1 MEIYKNT
8 KDKMVPLR
16 FTKANISFDHGGK
29 VEIIDVENKKL
40 KGNPSY
46 IEWMFTNFE
55 PTKVNISDPFIEFI
69 IKYSM
74 EGLQQRIEKDE
85 KFITYDIMK
94 MHVKNF
100 QNKRR
105 DSNDFKDAVKIF
117 QNTYNPKNLK
127 DIDL

>member
-1 MEIYKNT
+1 MGIKRNTKGEFISMEIYKNT

-69 IKYSM
+69 INLAPKT
-74 EGLQQRIEKDE
+74 GTAIPICFL
-85 KFITYDIMK
+85 T
-94 MHVKNF
+94 
-100 QNKRR
+100 
-105 DSNDFKDAVKIF
+105 DSF
-117 QNTYNPKNLK
+117 PPSNL
-127 DIDL
+127 

>member
-1 MEIYKNT
+1 
-8 KDKMVPLR
+8 
-16 FTKANISFDHGGK
+16 
-29 VEIIDVENKKL
+29 
-40 KGNPSY
+40 
-46 IEWMFTNFE
+46 
-55 PTKVNISDPFIEFI
+55 
-69 IKYSM
+69 M

-117 QNTYNPKNLK
+117 QNIYNPKNLK